1 MVTNSL
7 PLFYVRP
14 EDHKSNTDIRKPSSI
29 VKHELVRSNSTPAM
43 NEQLYDHAESN
54 ISTSKH
60 KNVHRQN
67 SDVAAAVVTSPI
79 SVQSEPD
86 GNSNFKGRRPVPKP
100 RKKKFERSRS
110 EADLI
115 DSSEERYDAPY
126 PYETVSVTF
135 NDSAEKLCRD
145 NNNSSPVSGDLPPT
159 PHTFE
164 LHFHSHSGWLVKL
177 SKQKGWCSV
186 MCTCYIDSLI
196 NDDFL
201 RYFRI

>member
-14 EDHKSNTDIRKPSSI
+14 DNHETKADTIRPSPI
-29 VKHELVRSNSTPAM
+29 VKHELVRSSSTPAM
-43 NEQLYDHAESN
+43 NEQFYDYAESN
-54 ISTSKH
+54 TSTSKH
-60 KNVHRQN
+60 KSVCRQN

-79 SVQSEPD
+79 SAKSEPD
-86 GNSNFKGRRPVPKP
+86 GGSSFEGRRPVPKP
-100 RKKKFERSRS
+100 RKKKVERSKS
-110 EADLI
+110 EADLV
-115 DSSEERYDAPY
+115 DSSEEMYDAPY

-145 NNNSSPVSGDLPPT
+145 NNNSSPVSGDLPPM

-186 MCTCYIDSLI
+186 MCTCY
-196 NDDFL
+196 N
-201 RYFRI
+201 Y